1 MATFDTESES
11 LSRLLAD
18 IGALI
23 SERDVQ
29 RSRGG
34 NTGESVGKIRSL
46 MTKGDKLLERI
57 MEKITPEAGGPLL

>member
-1 MATFDTESES
+1 M
-11 LSRLLAD
+11 LVD

-34 NTGESVGKIRSL
+34 NTGESVGKIRSM
-46 MTKGDKLLERI
+46 MTKGDKLLEKI